1 MRERRRV
8 PSGILQVLL
17 LAVGIFVISTSE
29 LLPMGLLPDIGR
41 QYQVTVQTAGWLV
54 TAYALGVVAGGP
66 LLTVV
71 TVRVPRKRL
80 LLYMLALFGAG
91 SLLSAVAPSFGL
103 LIASRV
109 VSAVAQGAFFGA
121 AVVMAGQL
129 AAPGREGAAISLAGS
144 GLTIATV
151 IGGPLGTLL
160 GQQFGWRFPFWV
172 LVIITLLV
180 GAGILWKIPDMP
192 QVTRPQIRRQ
202 LGQVARTG
210 PVLALF
216 TTVFG
221 FGGVFLAF
229 TYISPILQEITGLPE
244 ERISIVL
251 LLFGLASVIGNAAGG
266 KLADRHLHTALLGSM
281 GLLLAV
287 MIAFYFTSTSVVP
300 ALITVFVWG
309 AAAYA
314 MVTPLNVQ
322 VLRRSGSAQD
332 LASTLNISAF
342 NLGNALGA
350 FIGGYVAESRLGLS
364 GLPLASAVIV
374 AIGIALAAGSVML
387 ERSKPGSAGAAGQAE
402 CVNTAG
408 EASCGMN
415 PGAQS

>member
-1 MRERRRV
+1 MRERRWIQ
-8 PSGILQVLL
+8 SGTLQVLL

-54 TAYALGVVAGGP
+54 TAYALGVVVGGP
-66 LLTVV
+66 LLTVI
-71 TVRVPRKRL
+71 TARASRKRL

-91 SLLSAVAPSFGL
+91 SLLSAAAPSFGVM
-103 LIASRV
+103 IASRV

-129 AAPGREGAAISLAGS
+129 AAPGKEASAISLASS
-144 GLTIATV
+144 GLTVATV

-160 GQQFGWRFPFWV
+160 GQQFGWRFPFWM
-172 LVIITLLV
+172 LVIMTLLV

-192 QVTRPQIRRQ
+192 KVAEPQIRRQ

-229 TYISPILQEITGLPE
+229 TYISPILQEITELPE
-244 ERISIVL
+244 DRISIVL

-266 KLADRHLHTALLGSM
+266 KLADRRLHTALLGSM

-287 MIAFYFTSTSVVP
+287 MVAFYFTSTSVVP
-300 ALITVFVWG
+300 ALITIFLWG
-309 AAAYA
+309 AAGYA

-350 FIGGYVAESRLGLS
+350 FTGGYVVESRLGLP
-364 GLPLASAVIV
+364 GLPLASAAIV
-374 AIGIALAAGSVML
+374 AIGLAFAAAGVL
-387 ERSKPGSAGAAGQAE
+387 WDRSKSGKARVSEQEQCVKSAGG
-402 CVNTAG
+402 
-408 EASCGMN
+408 ASCGMN
-415 PGAQS
+415 PGAQP